1 MTGTNNPIDPSDIGP
16 PGPDPPG
23 TPAGPGARV
32 YPSGTRGRW
41 LAVVSVLVVVVAVAV
56 IASLVPSP
64 AAAPAPGVTDG
75 VSIPPASSY
84 SSSAFCTAAAGK
96 AADSTIYLIN
106 STAHAVGGMMTSVGR
121 SGAGGSGP
129 VQRTV
134 EVPARGRAAVNP
146 STGLSGGSV
155 ASSFVFAGGG
165 VVADQ
170 IVSGPG
176 GWSMA
181 PCATQA
187 SSYWAFAGGSTVSG
201 NALALAL
208 FNPAAPAAVVNVS
221 FVTGNG
227 LVNPQAYQGLIV
239 PSGRLIVEN
248 VGSYVQNVADIGT
261 VVTVQSG
268 NVVSS
273 EFQQSSI
280 GSGGLALRLGA
291 PSLSSVWRFAQTT
304 VRPGTQVEFD
314 LANPGTNAVTAT
326 LSLGLSEGTVVPR
339 RITIPPLSV
348 VDYAA
353 SGTGG
358 LPQQTA
364 FSVTINASAPIVA
377 GRMVAAGNGSPVP
390 GWGSSSGT
398 VTLSTRWLV
407 PGPGVPGVPGTQG
420 ASTSTLAVANPG
432 PSAARVKVSS
442 LDAFRPV
449 IAFTVPPGGVVVLGP
464 RHVGGLL
471 LLSVISSQPVNV
483 EEDANP
489 AGAPGVVSS
498 TGFPFVGS

>member
-1 MTGTNNPIDPSDIGP
+1 MTDPTDPTDLQP
-16 PGPDPPG
+16 PGHDLPG
-23 TPAGPGARV
+23 ELTSPASRV
-32 YPSGTRGRW
+32 YPSGTLGRW
-41 LAVVSVLVVVVAVAV
+41 LAVASVLVVVVAVAI

-75 VSIPPASSY
+75 FSIPPTGSY
-84 SSSAFCTAAAGK
+84 SSSAFCIAAAGK

-106 STAHAVGGMMTSVGR
+106 STAHAVRAVMTSVGP
-121 SGAGGSGP
+121 SGAAGSGP
-129 VQRTV
+129 VQRTL

-146 STGLSGGSV
+146 SAGLSGGSV

-170 IVSGPG
+170 IVSGPA

-181 PCATQA
+181 PCAAQA

-201 NALALAL
+201 NTLALAL
-208 FNPAAPAAVVNVS
+208 FNPAAPGAVVNVS
-221 FVTGNG
+221 FVTANG
-227 LVNPQAYQGLIV
+227 LITPQAYQGLMV

-248 VGSYVQNVADIGT
+248 VGSYVQKVAEIGT

-273 EFQQSSI
+273 EFQQSSA

-304 VRPGTQVEFD
+304 VRPGAKVEFD
-314 LANPGTNAVTAT
+314 LANPGTATVTAT

-339 RITIPPLSV
+339 RITIPPLSI

-364 FSVTINASAPIVA
+364 FSVTINASGPIVA
-377 GRMVAAGNGSPVP
+377 GRTVTAGNGSPKP
-390 GWGSSSGT
+390 GWGLSSGT
-398 VTLSTRWLV
+398 VTVSTRWLV
-407 PGPGVPGVPGTQG
+407 PGPGVPGAPGTQG
-420 ASTSTLAVANPG
+420 ASASTLAVANPS
-432 PSAARVKVSS
+432 PSAARVSVSS
-442 LDAFRPV
+442 IDASRPATTFV
-449 IAFTVPPGGVVVLGP
+449 VPPGGVVVLGP
-464 RHVGGLL
+464 KRVGGLL
-471 LLSVISSQPVNV
+471 LLSVVSSQPVNV
-483 EEDANP
+483 EEDAVP

-498 TGFPFVGS
+498 TGFPSVSS